1 MRKLLVLGF
10 VGLLAQLIDGS
21 LGMAYGVTSSTLLL
35 AAGVAPA
42 AASAAVHFSEI
53 GTSLVSG
60 FSHHKLGNVDWRTV
74 SILAVPGFVGAFAGA
89 TFLASLP
96 ADTAKPWVAGLLLAL
111 GIYVVFRFLVL
122 GGRRPTFKTRPS
134 AKFLMPMGL
143 VGGTLDSIGGGGWGP
158 VGTTTLLSSG
168 RLEPRKVVGSIDTS
182 EFVVAVGGS
191 LGFILAL
198 GSPGIEWSYAIALLA
213 GGVIAAPIA
222 AWLVKKLAARVLG
235 VAAGGLIVLTNSK
248 TISEA
253 LGASGSAVGAIAA
266 VVGALWISG
275 IVWAV
280 KQERKAAALDESTS
294 RSLPPSD
301 HNGRVTTP
309 DFDTL
314 VAEHRSEL
322 FAHCY
327 RMLGSPQDAEDAL
340 QEALLGAWKGYAGF
354 EGRARCGRGSTRSP
368 PTPASSTS
376 RSG

>member
-21 LGMAYGVTSSTLLL
+21 LGMAYGVTSSTMLL

-60 FSHHKLGNVDWRTV
+60 FAHHKLGNVDWRTV

-89 TFLASLP
+89 TFLSSLP
-96 ADTAKPWVAGLLLAL
+96 ADTAKPWVAGIL
-111 GIYVVFRFLVL
+111 LVL
-122 GGRRPTFKTRPS
+122 GGRRPSFKARPS

-198 GSPGIEWSYAIALLA
+198 GSQGIEWSYAIALLA

-222 AWLVKKLAARVLG
+222 AWLVRKLAARVLG
-235 VAAGGLIVLTNSK
+235 VAAGGLIILTNSK

-253 LGASGSAVGAIAA
+253 LGASGNAVGAIAA

-280 KQERKAAALDESTS
+280 KQERKAAALDEVDEVDE
-294 RSLPPSD
+294 P
-301 HNGRVTTP
+301 V
-309 DFDTL
+309 
-314 VAEHRSEL
+314 
-322 FAHCY
+322 
-327 RMLGSPQDAEDAL
+327 
-340 QEALLGAWKGYAGF
+340 
-354 EGRARCGRGSTRSP
+354 
-368 PTPASSTS
+368 PATA
-376 RSG
+376 

>member
-1 MRKLLVLGF
+1 MRKLIVLGF

-89 TFLASLP
+89 TLLSNLDG
-96 ADTAKPWVAGLLLAL
+96 DTAKPWVAGILLGL
-111 GIYVVFRFLVL
+111 GIYVIWRFLVL
-122 GGRRPTFKTRPS
+122 GGRRPTFKSRPS
-134 AKFLMPMGL
+134 AGFLAPMGV
-143 VGGTLDSIGGGGWGP
+143 VGGALDAIGGGGWGP

-198 GSPGIEWSYAIALLA
+198 GSQGIEWAYAGALLA
-213 GGVIAAPIA
+213 GGVVAAPIA
-222 AWLVKKLAARVLG
+222 AWLVRKLAARVLG

-248 TISEA
+248 TIAEA
-253 LGASGSAVGAIAA
+253 LGATGELVAVIAS
-266 VVGALWISG
+266 VVGVLWIAG

-280 KQERKAAALDESTS
+280 RQERLARALEAA
-294 RSLPPSD
+294 
-301 HNGRVTTP
+301 GTTEP
-309 DFDTL
+309 EP
-314 VAEHRSEL
+314 VVV
-322 FAHCY
+322 
-327 RMLGSPQDAEDAL
+327 
-340 QEALLGAWKGYAGF
+340 
-354 EGRARCGRGSTRSP
+354 
-368 PTPASSTS
+368 
-376 RSG
+376 

>member
-1 MRKLLVLGF
+1 MRKLIVLGF

-60 FSHHKLGNVDWRTV
+60 FSHHKLGNVDWKTV

-89 TFLASLP
+89 TLLASLP
-96 ADTAKPWVAGLLLAL
+96 ADDAKPWVAGLLLGL
-111 GIYVVFRFLVL
+111 GVYVIYRFLVL
-122 GGRRPTFKTRPS
+122 GGRRPTFKARPG
-134 AKFLMPMGL
+134 AKFLVPMGL

-191 LGFILAL
+191 LGFLFAL
-198 GSPGIEWSYAIALLA
+198 GSQGINWEYAAALLA

-222 AWLVKKLAARVLG
+222 AWLVRHLAARVLG

-248 TISEA
+248 TIVEA
-253 LGASGSAVGAIAA
+253 LGATGTTVAVVCAAIA
-266 VVGALWISG
+266 ALWISG

-280 KQERKAAALDESTS
+280 KQERKSRALEAEAAALAPQTQA
-294 RSLPPSD
+294 P
-301 HNGRVTTP
+301 
-309 DFDTL
+309 
-314 VAEHRSEL
+314 
-322 FAHCY
+322 
-327 RMLGSPQDAEDAL
+327 LGV
-340 QEALLGAWKGYAGF
+340 
-354 EGRARCGRGSTRSP
+354 
-368 PTPASSTS
+368 
-376 RSG
+376 